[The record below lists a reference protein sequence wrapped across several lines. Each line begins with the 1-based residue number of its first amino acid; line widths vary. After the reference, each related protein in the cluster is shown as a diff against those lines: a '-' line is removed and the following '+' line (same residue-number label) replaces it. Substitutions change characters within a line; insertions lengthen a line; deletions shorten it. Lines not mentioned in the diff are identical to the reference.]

1 MISYCLTHQ
10 FHPIHL
16 SDSTAKM
23 KATMT
28 PESYKQGRNL
38 VKFFTLSQLVQVK
51 GIEEPFQ
58 KVKLDYDLDT
68 GMCLITTLSEDD
80 VENESPASILVDRY
94 DYDLTSQKADK
105 YVLEE
110 FIDRTLN
117 VSVIADDFDEF

>member
-1 MISYCLTHQ
+1 
-10 FHPIHL
+10 
-16 SDSTAKM
+16 
-23 KATMT
+23 MT
-28 PESYKQGRNL
+28 PESYKQGRSL
-38 VKFFTLSQLVQVK
+38 VKFFTFSRLVQVK

-68 GMCLITTLSEDD
+68 GMCLVTTLSEDD

>member
-1 MISYCLTHQ
+1 M
-10 FHPIHL
+10 
-16 SDSTAKM
+16 
-23 KATMT
+23 
-28 PESYKQGRNL
+28 
-38 VKFFTLSQLVQVK
+38 
-51 GIEEPFQ
+51 
-58 KVKLDYDLDT
+58 
-68 GMCLITTLSEDD
+68 SEDD